1 MVEINIKLRFN
12 LLIISFLIFAST
24 KSQQW
29 IQFTQLNQYKLYN
42 NVAYTGYNSQID
54 AVIAHRS
61 LYVGLGTKALYSQQA
76 AFSMPVATPKLGL
89 GFRFLNDKIGLQRYS
104 QLELS
109 AAYHPLQ
116 KKHKLS
122 IGASLGFVQLGLKGN
137 EITAP
142 DGSYPSGMVVHND
155 SYLPNE
161 NSNGIAPSFAFGVL
175 YGIKGFEFGLGMQ
188 NVNSPRIKISKTQS
202 GTIIFI
208 NRTISISALYVINLK
223 SVKLTPLFYVKTDF
237 LKWQMQLQ
245 AMIEWKKLMIGAGFR
260 GYNGLNND
268 AVFGI
273 LGLNI
278 NDRYKVAY
286 SYDYNLSYLNN
297 SNTGSHELSF
307 RLNINKGFK
316 GILKENILY
325 NPRFL

>member
-1 MVEINIKLRFN
+1 MRIS
-12 LLIISFLIFAST
+12 LLILLLFLLADV

-29 IQFTQLNQYKLYN
+29 IQFTQLNQYRLYN
-42 NVAYTGYNSQID
+42 NTAYTGYNSQID
-54 AVIAHRS
+54 AVVAHRS
-61 LYVGLGTKALYSQQA
+61 LYVGLGTKAMYSQQA
-76 AFSMPVATPKLGL
+76 AFGMPVATPKLGL

-116 KKHKLS
+116 NKHKLS
-122 IGASLGFVQLGLKGN
+122 IGASVGFVQLGLKGN

-155 SYLPNE
+155 AYLPNE
-161 NSNGIAPSFAFGVL
+161 NSNGIAPSFSFGVV
-175 YGIKGFEFGLGMQ
+175 YGIKNFEVGASIQ
-188 NVNSPRIKISKTQS
+188 NINSPRIKISKTQS

-208 NRTISISALYVINLK
+208 NRTINISALYVIKLK
-223 SVKLTPLFYVKTDF
+223 SVNLTPLFYVKTDF

-245 AMIEWKKLMIGAGFR
+245 AMLEWKKLMIGAGFR

-273 LGLNI
+273 IGLNI
-278 NDRYKVAY
+278 NDRYKVGY

-316 GILKENILY
+316 GISKENILF